1 MELYEAVEKGDIEA
15 VKQHLA
21 DGADVNAETE
31 DGKAPLDWAEEVK
44 DWHASEDIVVKKETA
59 DLRKYAFSS
68 CFKVLFFP
76 VVFSKFGLPLVLT
89 QRSTL

>member
-21 DGADVNAETE
+21 DDADVNAETG

-59 DLRKYAFSS
+59 DLLRKHGG
-68 CFKVLFFP
+68 KT
-76 VVFSKFGLPLVLT
+76 G
-89 QRSTL
+89 